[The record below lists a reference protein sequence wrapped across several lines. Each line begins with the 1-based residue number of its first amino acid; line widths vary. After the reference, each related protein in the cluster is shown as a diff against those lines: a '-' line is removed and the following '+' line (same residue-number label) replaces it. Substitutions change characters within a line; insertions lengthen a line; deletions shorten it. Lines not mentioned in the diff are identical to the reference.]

1 MNDETI
7 IDLAEIDSE
16 YSKLINRVLAAT
28 PEELEKIKKLIEE
41 C

>member
-1 MNDETI
+1 MNDET

-16 YSKLINRVLAAT
+16 YVKLINRVLAAT
-28 PEELEKIKKLIEE
+28 PEELEKIRKLIEE

>member
-1 MNDETI
+1 MNDEI

-16 YSKLINRVLAAT
+16 YVKLINRVLTAT